1 MPKGGGLV
9 EPDTDLFV
17 WDAAMR
23 TSAAP
28 TYFPVYNGYV
38 DGGVV
43 ANDPS
48 ALAVTKV
55 FAHYSH
61 VTARNVTVLS
71 LGNYLPLA
79 CSIYQRLKCCCPE
92 QGPAGILTICS

>member
-9 EPDTDLFV
+9 DPDTDLLV

-55 FAHYSH
+55 FAHYAH

-71 LGNYLPLA
+71 LGKFSNLLSLHA
-79 CSIYQRLKCCCPE
+79 L
-92 QGPAGILTICS
+92 